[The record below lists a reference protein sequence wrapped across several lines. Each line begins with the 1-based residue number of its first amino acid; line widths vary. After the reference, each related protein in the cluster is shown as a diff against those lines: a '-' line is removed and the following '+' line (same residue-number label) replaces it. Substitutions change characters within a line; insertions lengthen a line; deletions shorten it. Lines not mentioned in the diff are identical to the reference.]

1 MVQDFIDNS
10 EWIPVHTLP
19 GYECCIEYYVNKKGQ
34 IKSTKRN
41 NDRLL
46 KPKLTANNYLRVN
59 LTQRIGR
66 GRVISVNVHVLVA
79 LAFLP
84 PPPTPPGRDKNSSMV
99 YFKDGDTTNVCCENL
114 FWIKASDPR
123 KPFRRGS
130 FSSAHQS
137 SDLEPELTP
146 RSSH

>member
-10 EWIPVHTLP
+10 EWVPVHTLP

-34 IKSTKRN
+34 VKSTKRN
-41 NDRLL
+41 KDHLL
-46 KPKLTANNYLRVN
+46 KPKVTNRKYLRVN

-66 GRVISVNVHVLVA
+66 GRVLSVDVHILVA

-84 PPPTPPGRDKNSSMV
+84 PPPTPPGRGKNNSMV
-99 YFKDGDTTNVCCENL
+99 YFKDGDTTNVCAENL

-123 KPFRRGS
+123 KSFRRESAFSAPQS
-130 FSSAHQS
+130 FDHKLKVTHQS
-137 SDLEPELTP
+137 
-146 RSSH
+146 

>member
-1 MVQDFIDNS
+1 MVQDFIDSS
-10 EWIPVHTLP
+10 EWVPIHTLP
-19 GYECCIEYYVNKKGQ
+19 GYECCIEYYINKKGQ
-34 IKSTKRN
+34 VKSTKRH
-41 NDRLL
+41 NDHLL
-46 KPKLTANNYLRVN
+46 KPKLTSKNYLRVN

-66 GRVISVNVHVLVA
+66 GRVITVNVHVLVA

-99 YFKDGDTTNVCCENL
+99 YFKDGDTTNVNADNL

-130 FSSAHQS
+130 FSSAHLSVVQEQELPSQS
-137 SDLEPELTP
+137 S
-146 RSSH
+146 H